1 MKDYRLGNKLYELRK
16 KKNLTQEDLALLLDV
31 SDKAVSKWE
40 NGTARPTIVNLK
52 KISKIFGISL
62 DELISLDEEIEEVED
77 QQKITKI
84 VLTGGPC
91 GGKST
96 AQVWIENHFRKY
108 GYKVIFVP
116 ETATELIN
124 GGVNPKETKSNIEFQ
139 NVIFDL
145 QLAKERAYEEGAKAL
160 PYEKILMVFDRG
172 IIDNKAYMSKKEF
185 EYLLKSKKQSEVKL
199 RDSYDAVFN
208 LVTTAKGARDCFTVE
223 NNDARKK
230 TLDID
235 KEKAMDEAA
244 ELDDRLIASWTG
256 HPHFR
261 IIDNSTDFE
270 TKLKRLLREISGFLG
285 EPNPY
290 EIERKFLIEMP
301 DLEYLES
308 LPNCSKVQ
316 IVQTYLKSNDN
327 TEVRVR
333 QRGGADGFSYY
344 MTKKIPITSTKRIE
358 KEKKLTQ
365 DEYVRELLNADPE
378 KGQIVKDRYC
388 LSYNN
393 QYFEIDIYPF
403 WKDKAIIEIELLS
416 EDQKID
422 MPPFIKPIDEVTD
435 DLRYRNSELAVQ
447 IKKGLKI

>member
-1 MKDYRLGNKLYELRK
+1 MRDYKLGNKLYELRK

-52 KISKIFGISL
+52 KISKVFGISL
-62 DELISLDEEIEEVED
+62 DELISLDEEVEEVEKK
-77 QQKITKI
+77 QKITKI

-91 GGKST
+91 GGKTT
-96 AQVWIENHFRKY
+96 AMSWIQGHFQKY

-116 ETATELIN
+116 ETATELIT
-124 GGVNPKETKSNIEFQ
+124 GGIIPNEGCTNLDFQ
-139 NVIFDL
+139 SVLFDL
-145 QLAKERAYEEGAKAL
+145 QLAKEKAYEEAAKRL
-160 PYEKILMVFDRG
+160 NYEKILMVFDRG

-185 EYLLKSKKQSEVKL
+185 YSILKSKKLSEVKL

-208 LVTTAKGARDCFTVE
+208 LVTAAKGAKKFYTLE
-223 NNDARKK
+223 NNKARSEPPEDA
-230 TLDID
+230 
-235 KEKAMDEAA
+235 AA
-244 ELDDRLIASWTG
+244 LDDRLIASWTG

-270 TKLKRLLREISGFLG
+270 EKLRRLLREIASVLG
-285 EPNPY
+285 EPYPY

-308 LPNCSKVQ
+308 LPNCEKVQ
-316 IVQTYLKSNDN
+316 IVQTYLKSNGN
-327 TEVRVR
+327 TETRIR
-333 QRGGADGFSYY
+333 QRGGVDGFTYSK
-344 MTKKIPITSTKRIE
+344 TKKIEISPIKRIE
-358 KEKKLTQ
+358 IEQVITQ
-365 DEYVRELLNADPE
+365 DEYIRELLNADPE
-378 KGQIVKDRYC
+378 KGQIIKDRYC

-403 WKDKAIIEIELLS
+403 WKDKAILEIELIS
-416 EDQKID
+416 SDQKID
-422 MPPFIKPIDEVTD
+422 IPPFIKPIDEVTD

-447 IKKGLKI
+447 IKKGLEI